1 MSSRAITIRCCLASL
16 RLWIFPL
23 VTMILTM
30 SSSTPIFFYDAPH
43 RLRHLIIEQQIII
56 DIGFIRLFGY
66 DRNLTDPMEMR
77 RVACCRGS
85 KNSEIY

>member
-1 MSSRAITIRCCLASL
+1 MGNHN
-16 RLWIFPL
+16 PL
-23 VTMILTM
+23 LFGIAAAMDFSVGDDDFDNVI
-30 SSSTPIFFYDAPH
+30 IDAKFFYDAPH